1 MHSAQRTLVKSP
13 PELWSELSDPDG
25 LARRLGTF
33 GEIRIT
39 RLEPEA
45 TVAWEGDGARG
56 TVRLEPAGWG
66 TRVTLT
72 AELDERDAPA
82 EAGKAAA
89 AAGLEAEAEPSAE
102 TEPIAPAA
110 RPADAE
116 PLAGAG
122 QSTAAD
128 PPAHGGPTAAEPL
141 ATAGRSTD
149 GGPLA
154 GAGHSTEADPPA
166 HGGPTAA
173 EP

>member
-56 TVRLEPAGWG
+56 TVRLEPAGG
-66 TRVTLT
+66 
-72 AELDERDAPA
+72 
-82 EAGKAAA
+82 
-89 AAGLEAEAEPSAE
+89 GLEAEAEPSAR

-128 PPAHGGPTAAEPL
+128 PPAQGGPTAAEPLAAAGRSTAAAPPAPGRSTAAEPPAPGRSTAAEPL

-149 GGPLA
+149 GGP
-154 GAGHSTEADPPA
+154 
-166 HGGPTAA
+166 
-173 EP
+173 

>member
-72 AELDERDAPA
+72 AEFEDV
-82 EAGKAAA
+82 
-89 AAGLEAEAEPSAE
+89 
-102 TEPIAPAA
+102 
-110 RPADAE
+110 
-116 PLAGAG
+116 
-122 QSTAAD
+122 
-128 PPAHGGPTAAEPL
+128 
-141 ATAGRSTD
+141 
-149 GGPLA
+149 
-154 GAGHSTEADPPA
+154 EADPP
-166 HGGPTAA
+166 GELDLPAA
-173 EP
+173 GAKPRAAATPPAAAG

>member
-82 EAGKAAA
+82 EAAEAERAA
-89 AAGLEAEAEPSAE
+89 AAGQ
-102 TEPIAPAA
+102 PAG
-110 RPADAE
+110 AE
-116 PLAGAG
+116 PLAPAKPLA
-122 QSTAAD
+122 AAD
-128 PPAHGGPTAAEPL
+128 GPTDADPLPVAGPQTRAESPPTPGEPL
-141 ATAGRSTD
+141 AGSGQPA
-149 GGPLA
+149 
-154 GAGHSTEADPPA
+154 EADPFA
-166 HGGPTAA
+166 TA
-173 EP
+173 